1 MSGAEAAVLG
11 FWLPVLTRAIMKAVG
26 AGIEEGSWNVLQA
39 NGILTSFLVC
49 LECFVQVML
58 KFK

>member
-1 MSGAEAAVLG
+1 MSGTEAAVLG

-39 NGILTSFLVC
+39 SGILTPTFLYFGEV
-49 LECFVQVML
+49 EVML
-58 KFK
+58 KSR

>member
-26 AGIEEGSWNVLQA
+26 AGIQEGSWNVLQA
-39 NGILTSFLVC
+39 NGNDTPTFLYIVV
-49 LECFVQVML
+49 EV
-58 KFK
+58 K

>member
-1 MSGAEAAVLG
+1 MSGTEAAVLG

-39 NGILTSFLVC
+39 NGIYSYFSLYVV
-49 LECFVQVML
+49 EV
-58 KFK
+58 K

>member
-1 MSGAEAAVLG
+1 MSGTEAAVLG

-26 AGIEEGSWNVLQA
+26 AGIEEESWNVLQA
-39 NGILTSFLVC
+39 NGILTSFLVY
-49 LECFVQVML
+49 LECLVQVML